1 MGFWLNCARKSD
13 NMEDF
18 KSLSRIVNRDFEV
31 DDIPSEDLL
40 RERLVEAFAYL
51 LDNDISKMMNILYRT
66 DVDEEKLKGLLISNA
81 NLPSA
86 AVIADAYIS
95 RQKEKVETRKKYS
108 R

>member
-1 MGFWLNCARKSD
+1 
-13 NMEDF
+13 MEDF
-18 KSLSRIVNRDFEV
+18 ESLSIIVNRDFEMEG
-31 DDIPSEDLL
+31 ISTEDLL
-40 RERLVEAFAYL
+40 RERLVQAFAYL

-66 DVDEEKLKGLLISNA
+66 DVDEERLKKLLISHA
-81 NLPSA
+81 DLPSA

>member
-1 MGFWLNCARKSD
+1 MD
-13 NMEDF
+13 DF
-18 KSLSRIVNRDFEV
+18 KSLSKIVNTDFEV
-31 DDIPSEDLL
+31 EDIISETLL

-66 DVDEEKLKGLLISNA
+66 DVNEEKLKGLLISNS

-86 AVIADAYIS
+86 EVIADAYIS

>member
-1 MGFWLNCARKSD
+1 
-13 NMEDF
+13 MEDF
-18 KSLSRIVNRDFEV
+18 KSLSGIVNRDFEV

-40 RERLVEAFAYL
+40 RERLIEAFAYL

-81 NLPSA
+81 DLPSA

>member
-1 MGFWLNCARKSD
+1 
-13 NMEDF
+13 MEDF
-18 KSLSRIVNRDFEV
+18 TALSRIVNTDFEV
-31 DDIPSEDLL
+31 EGLSSEALL

-66 DVDEEKLKGLLISNA
+66 DVDENKLKGLLLSNSS
-81 NLPSA
+81 LPSA
-86 AVIADAYIS
+86 EVIADAYIS

>member
-1 MGFWLNCARKSD
+1 MD
-13 NMEDF
+13 DF
-18 KSLSRIVNRDFEV
+18 KSLSTIVSTDFEIT
-31 DDIPSEDLL
+31 DIVSEALL
-40 RERLVEAFAYL
+40 RERLIEAFAYL

-66 DVDEEKLKGLLISNA
+66 DVNEEKLKKLLISNS

-86 AVIADAYIS
+86 EVIADAYIS